1 MQGVSGSNPL
11 GSIKRINQ
19 SLTGFSAACKGRFL
33 MPKRLNV
40 TLDAQ
45 NDAQNG
51 SVAFL
56 RNRYRGAKLDKGNNA
71 QCLLAEPGS
80 DAWLS
85 AGSLLA
91 GGVWVNSDP
100 VASLAPGLRGLK
112 SF

>member
-1 MQGVSGSNPL
+1 MTVVSRYGAIAQLVEHLHGMQGVSGSNPL

-51 SVAFL
+51 GVTFL
-56 RNRYRGAKLDKGNNA
+56 RNRYRGTKLD
-71 QCLLAEPGS
+71 
-80 DAWLS
+80 
-85 AGSLLA
+85 
-91 GGVWVNSDP
+91 
-100 VASLAPGLRGLK
+100 
-112 SF
+112 

>member
-1 MQGVSGSNPL
+1 
-11 GSIKRINQ
+11 
-19 SLTGFSAACKGRFL
+19 

-40 TLDAQ
+40 TL
-45 NDAQNG
+45 DAQNG

-91 GGVWVNSDP
+91 GGVWVNSDS
-100 VASLAPGLRGLK
+100 VACLAPGLKGLN
-112 SF
+112 SWQISQIY